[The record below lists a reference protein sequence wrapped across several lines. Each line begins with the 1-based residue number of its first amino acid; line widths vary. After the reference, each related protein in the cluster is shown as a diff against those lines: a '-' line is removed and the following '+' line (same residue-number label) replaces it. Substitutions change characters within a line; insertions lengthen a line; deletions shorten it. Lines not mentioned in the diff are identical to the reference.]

1 MVLHCWKSN
10 PGPFEE
16 QPVFLTAGP
25 SFKPQEKFLNEKLSS
40 SGIGLMLPAYKA
52 ICYPKWKIRP
62 QIKETMCAVGY
73 KGTSYPWPQAS
84 HHKGFL
90 DN

>member
-1 MVLHCWKSN
+1 MVLHCWKPN

-62 QIKETMCAVGY
+62 QIKETMCGGLQGNKLSLASGF
-73 KGTSYPWPQAS
+73 TSQGIS
-84 HHKGFL
+84 R
-90 DN
+90 